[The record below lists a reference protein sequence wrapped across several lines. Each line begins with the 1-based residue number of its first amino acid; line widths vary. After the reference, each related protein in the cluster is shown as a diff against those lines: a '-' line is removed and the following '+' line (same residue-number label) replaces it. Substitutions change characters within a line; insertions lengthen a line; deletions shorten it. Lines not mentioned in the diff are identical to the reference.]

1 MRSDGGFTIVELL
14 VGTALSLVLLT
25 ALTGAVGAGGRVLTA
40 LGRRGELE
48 DTADLALEAL
58 AFDVRRAGYD
68 PRAAGVQPLAD
79 ARPTALALQTDLDGD
94 GAVDAASE
102 ETTQYVCTTATRRLS
117 RVLGRQ
123 SLPLADGV
131 TGCGFRYLDAA
142 GAPILAPPAGLTA
155 ADRARVR
162 AVALDLVLAAGG
174 ATTARTAVV
183 ALRSAP

>member
-14 VGTALSLVLLT
+14 VGTTLSLVLLT
-25 ALTGAVGAGGRVLTA
+25 ALTGAVGAGGRLLTA

-68 PRAAGVQPLAD
+68 PRAAGVASVTD
-79 ARPTALALQTDLDGD
+79 ARPTALVLQADLDGD

-102 ETTQYVCTTATRRLS
+102 ETTQYVCNTATRRLS

-131 TGCGFRYLDAA
+131 TGCAFRYLDDA
-142 GAPILAPPAGLTA
+142 GAPIPAPPVGLAA

-162 AVALDLVLAAGG
+162 AVALDLALAAGG
-174 ATTARTAVV
+174 AATTRTAMV

>member
-1 MRSDGGFTIVELL
+1 MRSNGGFTIVELL
-14 VGTALSLVLLT
+14 VGTTLSLVLLT
-25 ALTGAVGAGGRVLTA
+25 ALTGAVGAGGRLLTG

-58 AFDVRRAGYD
+58 AFVVRRAGYD
-68 PRAAGVQPLAD
+68 PRAVGVESLTD
-79 ARPTALALQTDLDGD
+79 ARPTALVLQADLDGD

-102 ETTQYVCTTATRRLS
+102 ETTQYVCNTATRRLS

-131 TGCGFRYLDAA
+131 TGCGFRYLDGA
-142 GAPILAPPAGLTA
+142 GAPIPAPPAGLVP

-162 AVALDLVLAAGG
+162 AVALDLALAAGR
-174 ATTARTAVV
+174 AVTARTAMV